1 MKRQFFSALLMGAM
15 VVGATTSLQSCKD
28 YDDDIQ
34 NLQQQI
40 DANSKAIKA
49 IEDLIQGG
57 GVIKDVTSTAEGVT
71 ITMSNG
77 KEFKISNGTKGAD
90 GTSWT
95 IDEAT
100 GKWKKDGVL
109 TDYKAIGKDGATPE
123 IGANGNWFI
132 NGKDT
137 SVKASGKD
145 AVAPTVE
152 IKGGYWYING
162 KNTNVKA
169 TGENGTGTAG
179 ANGMYYVPNPDTKTF
194 WIYGDGTKDPYDS
207 KISYLGSTTVTGN
220 GITGIL
226 DTANTKTL
234 TLNGVDGVTGG
245 TVVISLDANLRSLVY
260 MPNLYLDGIETVVY
274 PWLQDTIMNKVADLT
289 GTSRPT
295 MKNNQGQVKGISGLG
310 DWRPNY
316 LANDPKPGT
325 NNKVFNYGPAWGVD
339 YHMNP
344 SNSNTV
350 YKDVKGYN
358 VLEPEV
364 IYYNTRAKA
373 SDLGVTSPEKNAAG
387 ENLFLNDNGILTAGL
402 QIKNPQL
409 LNEYPTTNTY
419 QKANTIALQV
429 GTKDNSGNDA
439 VITSDYALIQPE
451 KAYLEGLVW
460 GKAPQYARTA
470 PDLNQTAA
478 GRQGDEKGTVK
489 ECLNKRV
496 HVWDSP
502 QEALADPDGAAL
514 ELYYNSA
521 TGINI
526 KDYLAI
532 HAMQQNVKAEN
543 HPYSVQ
549 TWNPAE
555 AAKWGLTFEFNLV
568 EYKVD
573 GNNTI
578 DSRYAKWVDQKNG
591 VLRAYN
597 VSADGKTEDAE
608 SKTAVNREPLVQV
621 LVKNADGDVVLD
633 GYILIHI
640 TTTPPEEMPNK
651 EIATFPTKKAT
662 FDLCNAVDNLETTW
676 SQFSKLVLTD
686 AMENM
691 VKNDFDALYEPDLVS
706 NTAIGTD
713 AGGNKIYAMK
723 QFTSFTEKGAGT
735 AATQLGTV
743 AYYENTEGTTNH
755 VYQWTLSPEEV
766 EALTHDKTLPFTV
779 SRYVRYKAKAG
790 ANAKYPYIYIK
801 LTYELNRANITA
813 TTFGNKN
820 ANYWFAQLDNKE
832 FVDGAI
838 LKAENPSTWSSK
850 ANIIALDVREPR
862 DGGDIRTFSR
872 GVRSTLLENVEL
884 PLRDTHI
891 KEINGVKHQYY
902 KYYFVPKNT
911 TVTAQNGKVYTITAQ
926 SSPADTKWNN
936 LFCKYVTAP
945 TTDVHPYNDA
955 TLDEVLNK
963 CAINYY
969 AGAFNNVNLYAE
981 NNGAY
986 TKIATLNPTTGEIS
1000 LIKNDQCK
1008 DVLNAVG
1015 YAEKHANLLTEMNT
1029 WVGVVSTS
1037 KCELA
1042 DQVKE
1047 GIFRASWQRPIN
1059 LKATDDQ
1066 VAIDAN
1072 TNGNVIYLI
1081 DILKMFDWRGET
1093 AGYMWGNQTWFW
1105 AYYNVKAITVDV
1117 DPAHVK
1123 TNMHVASGEKYLNE
1137 ITTDAHLFAYPSMAQ
1152 AATKYSFNLA
1162 TYDLASKNQ
1171 DLIDHMNA
1179 NKKLFGAIYYENNGD
1194 NVTEFYVKVPVTV
1207 EYEWGSFQTV
1217 VKINIKRTVGH

>member
-49 IEDLIQGG
+49 IEDLIKNGS
-57 GVIKDVTSTAEGVT
+57 VITNVAEADNGVT
-71 ITMSNG
+71 VTLSDG
-77 KEFKISNGTKGAD
+77 KKF
-90 GTSWT
+90 T
-95 IDEAT
+95 IAN
-100 GKWKKDGVL
+100 
-109 TDYKAIGKDGATPE
+109 GKDGTPGTAWT
-123 IGANGNWFI
+123 IGTDGYWYKNGEKTVYKALGED
-132 NGKDT
+132 GKDATGT
-137 SVKASGKD
+137 SGASGK
-145 AVAPTVE
+145 
-152 IKGGYWYING
+152 
-162 KNTNVKA
+162 
-169 TGENGTGTAG
+169 
-179 ANGMYYVPNPDTKTF
+179 YYVPNPETKTF

-226 DTANTKTL
+226 DSANTKTL
-234 TLNGVDGVTGG
+234 TLNGVDGVVGG
-245 TVVISLDANLRSLVY
+245 TVVISLNANLRSLVY

-274 PWLQDTIMNKVADLT
+274 PWLQDTTMNKVADLT

-295 MKNNQGQVKGISGLG
+295 MMNNQGPQGQVKGISGLE

-387 ENLFLNDNGILTAGL
+387 EDLFLNDNGILTAGL

-409 LNEYPTTNTY
+409 LNGYPTTNTS

-460 GKAPQYARTA
+460 GKDPQYARTA
-470 PDLNQTAA
+470 PDLKQTTAA
-478 GRQGDEKGTVK
+478 GRKGDEKGAVNA
-489 ECLNKRV
+489 CLNNRV

-532 HAMQQNVKAEN
+532 HAVQQNVKAEN
-543 HPYSVQ
+543 HPYSVK
-549 TWNPAE
+549 TWDPAE
-555 AAKWGLTFEFNLV
+555 AAEWGLTFEFNLV

-651 EIATFPTKKAT
+651 EIATFPTQKAT

-676 SQFSKLVLTD
+676 SQFSKFVLTD

-691 VKNDFDALYEPDLVS
+691 IKNDFDAQYEPDLVS

-755 VYQWTLSPEEV
+755 VFGWTISPEEAEV
-766 EALTHDKTLPFTV
+766 LTHDKALPYTV

-838 LKAENPSTWSSK
+838 LKAENPSTWTSK

-862 DGGDIRTFSR
+862 DGGNINTFSR
-872 GVRSTLLENVEL
+872 GVRSTLVENTEAMTA
-884 PLRDTHI
+884 TH
-891 KEINGVKHQYY
+891 

-926 SSPADTKWNN
+926 SSAADTKWNN

-955 TLDEVLNK
+955 TLDELLNK
-963 CAINYY
+963 CAIKYD
-969 AGAFNNVNLYAE
+969 AGAFNNVYLYAE
-981 NNGAY
+981 NGGVY

-1000 LIKNDQCK
+1000 LIKNTQCK

-1117 DPAHVK
+1117 NPAHVK
-1123 TNMHVASGEKYLNE
+1123 TNMHVANGEKFLNE
-1137 ITTDAHLFAYPSMAQ
+1137 ITTDAHLYAYPTMAQ
-1152 AATKYSFNLA
+1152 SATKYSFNLA
-1162 TYDLASKNQ
+1162 TYDYASKNQ
-1171 DLIDHMNA
+1171 DLIDYMNA

-1194 NVTEFYVKVPVTV
+1194 NVTDFYVKVPVTV
-1207 EYEWGSFQTV
+1207 EYEWGSFETV